1 MDGFIASAIKEKCA
15 WHLDVAVPS
24 EIKPTPVVLFSSFGH
39 SRGHN
44 WHPQDWNRL
53 MRMPESRLPLLT
65 ARPELAWAEGLLTF
79 DQQVGVPWE
88 RREQLR
94 TDVYP

>member
-1 MDGFIASAIKEKCA
+1 
-15 WHLDVAVPS
+15 
-24 EIKPTPVVLFSSFGH
+24 
-39 SRGHN
+39 
-44 WHPQDWNRL
+44 